1 MGFFDIIYVCPQ
13 CREGIKTSETI
24 CPYCGSEL
32 LNSHNYPM
40 LPKKWD
46 NLDEN
51 EKIEHIKNVIAD
63 CLGEVVELDSY
74 DDSFE
79 QYITTTQT
87 LLNYNIEEY
96 CGTVSGT
103 DIYLVGGTL
112 GGGLVNQEKLFDA
125 AFAEAKKKMFLKA
138 RGLGGNAVIGM
149 NVSFTSPG
157 NLNNMIVLVT
167 GTAVKLADEE

>member
-1 MGFFDIIYVCPQ
+1 MNNF
-13 CREGIKTSETI
+13 
-24 CPYCGSEL
+24 
-32 LNSHNYPM
+32 
-40 LPKKWD
+40 
-46 NLDEN
+46 
-51 EKIEHIKNVIAD
+51 IKNVIAD

-103 DIYLVGGTL
+103 DIYLVGGAL

-125 AFAEAKKKMFLKA
+125 AFAEAKKKFYP
-138 RGLGGNAVIGM
+138 N
-149 NVSFTSPG
+149 
-157 NLNNMIVLVT
+157 
-167 GTAVKLADEE
+167 D